1 VALLHL
7 ARYLAC
13 QPRAFVILDAGVAAL
28 MFMERVAWMPGD
40 QERAVARDMIGN
52 MSEPSGA
59 KRDVWR
65 SMWRGFLQKCPSC
78 GKGSLFH
85 RYLKVSPECPACGEE
100 LHHQRADDAPAY
112 FTIVIVGHVI
122 VGGVLAAEKA
132 FKPSTLTHL
141 ALWLP
146 LTLASTLWLLPRV
159 KGALVGLQWAL
170 RMHGFGG
177 VSDEIPPAP
186 RRAAE

>member
-1 VALLHL
+1 
-7 ARYLAC
+7 
-13 QPRAFVILDAGVAAL
+13 
-28 MFMERVAWMPGD
+28 M
-40 QERAVARDMIGN
+40 ARDMIGN

-59 KRDVWR
+59 RRDVWR

-85 RYLKVSPECPACGEE
+85 RYLKVSPECLACGEE

-186 RRAAE
+186 RPAAE